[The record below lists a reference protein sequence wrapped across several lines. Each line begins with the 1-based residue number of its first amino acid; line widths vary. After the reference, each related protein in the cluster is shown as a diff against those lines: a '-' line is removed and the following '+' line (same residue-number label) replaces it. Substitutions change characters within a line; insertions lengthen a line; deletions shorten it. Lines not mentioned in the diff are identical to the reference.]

1 MKRNIVF
8 SRTIHETELKFRKN
22 REFLWVSPEKRT
34 IYLQEE
40 PSCLLLYF
48 PIYQEMMG
56 YIRKMLQ
63 KEYTVGYWKVRR

>member
-1 MKRNIVF
+1 MKRNIIF
-8 SRTIHETELKFRKN
+8 SRTIRETELKFRKN

-40 PSCLLLYF
+40 KSCLLLYF
-48 PIYQEMMG
+48 PIYQEMMD

-63 KEYTVGYWKVRR
+63 KEYTVSYCQVRR